1 MNTRPFF
8 IHGCSHASGAE
19 LPGDTGNGLVRHNS
33 WCNQTAEKLGFTD
46 IVNRAVPCSS
56 NPHIIR
62 ETMEWCAENHTKDPF
77 VLISWTGTDRIFMR
91 SPRQKKRNSQG
102 VIRLTPGCLKTRP
115 KEAAP
120 ELLKMYEELLYT
132 EWGEWRTIQTR
143 FLQEILLLQTYLE
156 RLNIKYFF
164 VTSITPLDSWITRH
178 EQPQASLRAM
188 LNTKRMYK
196 QFEQEHDGVYYTT
209 CRAKFPYEI
218 APNQHIGPDGQA
230 WFADQITNYIKNQR
244 LL

>member
-1 MNTRPFF
+1 MTDRPFF

-19 LPGDTGNGLVRHNS
+19 LPGDTGNGLVRDSS
-33 WCNQTAEKLGFTD
+33 WCNQTAQALGFTD

-62 ETMEWCAENHTKDPF
+62 ETMEWCADNHTLNPF
-77 VLISWTGTDRIFMR
+77 VLISWTGTDRIFMQ
-91 SPRQKKRNSQG
+91 SPRQKRRNSQG
-102 VIRLTPGCLKTRP
+102 VIRLTPGCLKNPPR
-115 KEAAP
+115 EAAP

-143 FLQEILLLQTYLE
+143 FLQEILVLQTFLE
-156 RLNIKYFF
+156 KLKLKYFF
-164 VTSITPLDSWITRH
+164 VSSITPLDSWITRN
-178 EQPQASLRAM
+178 EQPQAALRSM

-196 QFEQEHDGVYYTT
+196 QFQQEHGGVYYQD
-209 CRAKFPYEI
+209 CQQRFPLDI
-218 APNQHIGPDGQA
+218 AANQHIGPTGQA
-230 WFADQITNYIKNQR
+230 WFADQIANYIRNQK